1 MGSGYPVVSAS
12 LSWGGLGVGVK
23 MEHPT
28 AERSRRLTCYTFGV
42 GRGHGARQA
51 AFRAPKIFLVY
62 VVSVDGPLI
71 VSIVALA
78 VSAASLGISTF
89 LALRQAA
96 LLKDS
101 NLLPVTMELLAE
113 FRNAEFHDRY
123 RFVVE
128 KLREEYEPELGVFGF
143 PEPARCAVLDIAYY
157 FQTFAA
163 LEGFGI
169 VYEPEMLRNLNTK
182 TVLNVRAI
190 EVWECVGPYVLVE
203 RARSP
208 GAESEMLT
216 VLDAYVHKLR
226 SDLSKRRVG

>member
-1 MGSGYPVVSAS
+1 VKGDAE
-12 LSWGGLGVGVK
+12 VGI
-23 MEHPT
+23 P
-28 AERSRRLTCYTFGV
+28 SRRRTRPEAGQRQGWRWRWSTWRLNDPCYTFGV
-42 GRGHGARQA
+42 DRGHGARQA
-51 AFRAPKIFLVY
+51 AFRVPKIFLVY
-62 VVSVDGPLI
+62 VVPVDGPLI
-71 VSIVALA
+71 VGIVALA
-78 VSAASLGISTF
+78 VSAASLGIST
-89 LALRQAA
+89 LLTLRHTA
-96 LLKDS
+96 LLKGS
-101 NLLPVTMELLAE
+101 NLLSVAMELLAE

-128 KLREEYEPELGVFGF
+128 KLGEAYEPELGISGL

-169 VYEPEMLRNLNTK
+169 VHEPEMLRNLNAR

-190 EVWECVGPYVLVE
+190 EVWECVGPYVLAE

-216 VLDAYVHKLR
+216 ILEAYVHKLKN
-226 SDLSKRRVG
+226 DLSK